1 MPSVL
6 VIARWSNKH
15 VCNKMHV
22 TYCTVQRKIRQ
33 KSRFHHATLCCSAV
47 SATALCPVSISVRPS
62 VCVLSDTIRCYR
74 ETAARITVQST
85 QMTEPIEMPFGL
97 WEGPNSQGTMYKLG
111 PDHPLTGRSTFWG
124 HTYRFAR
131 SRYSQPCSLGAAAMR
146 PLATGPL

>member
-1 MPSVL
+1 LRGDRINM
-6 VIARWSNKH
+6 
-15 VCNKMHV
+15 
-22 TYCTVQRKIRQ
+22 
-33 KSRFHHATLCCSAV
+33 
-47 SATALCPVSISVRPS
+47 SATRCTSHTVPCRERSDRSHVFTTRRCAVVRYLQLPCVQCPYLSVRPS

-85 QMTEPIEMPFGL
+85 QMTEPIEMSFGL
-97 WEGPNSQGTMYKLG
+97 WEAPNSQGTMYKVG
-111 PDHPLTGRSTFWG
+111 PDHPPTGRSTFGG